1 VLYNT
6 ARVAVQSFCLRSRL
20 LQSILHLHAAAPP
33 LLAPRPCG
41 SLICK
46 RVAQQVLFTP
56 VGLLLL
62 QKLQSTRF
70 IHPGRIAA
78 KTPKHSIKKKRSGI
92 TGGALNAVG
101 WLLFSPLDEREQR
114 ARGKFIIWCVYE
126 CVCCAQ
132 GVTE

>member
-56 VGLLLL
+56 VGLL
-62 QKLQSTRF
+62 QKLQSTRL
-70 IHPGRIAA
+70 
-78 KTPKHSIKKKRSGI
+78 KKKRSGI